1 MDKERMRMIKEAWI
15 NEVIKAI
22 EGEGGVTVDNCID
35 VLSSAWDVENGRV
48 VELSRELPLRLRG
61 LNARVAIEINSE
73 NGKWTLKIQ
82 SKTEPI
88 IKGRDIKITES
99 DGRLNNRYIYYKIA
113 KEIYHDWGRV
123 D

>member
-1 MDKERMRMIKEAWI
+1 MIKEAWI

-73 NGKWTLKIQ
+73 DGRWTLKVQ

>member
-1 MDKERMRMIKEAWI
+1 MIKEAWI
-15 NEVIKAI
+15 NEVVKAI
-22 EGEGGVTVDNCID
+22 ENEGGVTVDNCMD
-35 VLSSAWDVENGRV
+35 VLSSAWDVENGQV

-61 LNARVAIEINSE
+61 LNARTVIEINSE
-73 NGKWTLKIQ
+73 DGRWTLKIQ

-88 IKGRDIKITES
+88 FKGRDIKITES